1 MSILFYKRP
10 VYVSK
15 AHGPLDTATGEAY
28 VEKANKCRA
37 AIPPELSFERI
48 LGNKTEPV
56 WIDRSLRTAA
66 TNSLSL
72 SHAHFRI

>member
-15 AHGPLDTATGEAY
+15 AQGPLDTATPEAY
-28 VEKANKCRA
+28 VDKANKCGA

-48 LGNKTEPV
+48 LGNKSEPV
-56 WIDRSLRTAA
+56 WINRSLRAPA
-66 TNSLSL
+66 TKLLS
-72 SHAHFRI
+72 

>member
-15 AHGPLDTATGEAY
+15 AQGPLDTATAEAY
-28 VEKANKCRA
+28 VDKANKCGA

-48 LGNKTEPV
+48 LGNKSEPV
-56 WIDRSLRTAA
+56 RADRSVPAAA
-66 TNSLSL
+66 TNPFS
-72 SHAHFRI
+72 